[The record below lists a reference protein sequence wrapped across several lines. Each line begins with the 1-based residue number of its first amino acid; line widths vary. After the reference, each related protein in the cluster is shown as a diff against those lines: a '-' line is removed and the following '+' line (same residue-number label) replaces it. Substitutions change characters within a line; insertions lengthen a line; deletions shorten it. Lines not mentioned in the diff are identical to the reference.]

1 MLYFYFEFPMYSV
14 ILNLLVIPLMS
25 LVLGSGVI
33 GSLAAIV
40 SVRAGAVLLQ
50 VCKGSCFY
58 TKKLV
63 QPVWNYR

>member
-14 ILNLLVIPLMS
+14 YLNLLVIPLMS

-50 VCKGSCFY
+50 VCKGVLFLYEKACSASME
-58 TKKLV
+58 
-63 QPVWNYR
+63 YR